1 MMNIFKFELKK
12 GWFSTLFWSIGIVGA
27 MLLYIAFFPTMA
39 ADPEMMDIIMRN
51 FPEEFL
57 SFFGLNGDLPFG
69 TILGYYALTMQFISA
84 AIAIHATYLGLSI
97 LSIEERELTADFLL
111 TRPVTRTTIFTT
123 KSFAALSH
131 IIIVWAV
138 IFINTLVSTTLFR
151 AGQIV
156 DYNAL
161 IIYSFGLFFFQISFF
176 AIGLLVSLIVP
187 KFDNVITYAIAIG
200 FGFFVIA
207 SMGDM
212 FSADWVQY
220 LTPFGHFNPNSLLV
234 SGFNGLIFINIA
246 LSVICLS
253 ASYKLY
259 ITRNI
264 HSL

>member
-1 MMNIFKFELKK
+1 MNIFKFELNK
-12 GWFSTLFWSIGIVGA
+12 GWFSTLFWSIGIVGT

-39 ADPEMMDIIMRN
+39 ADPEMMDVIMRN

-57 SFFGLNGDLPFG
+57 SFFGLNGDLSFG
-69 TILGYYALTMQFISA
+69 SILGYYALTMQFISA

-111 TRPVTRTTIFTT
+111 TRPVTRTTIFTS
-123 KSFAALSH
+123 KALAALSH

-138 IFINTLVSTTLFR
+138 IFAASILSTTLFR
-151 AGQIV
+151 AGQTI
-156 DYNAL
+156 DYSAL
-161 IIYSFGLFFFQISFF
+161 IIYSFALFFFQVSFF
-176 AIGLLVSLIVP
+176 SIGILVSLIVP

-200 FGFFVIA
+200 FGFFIIA

-220 LTPFGHFNPNSLLV
+220 LTPFGHFNPNTLLV
-234 SGFNGLIFINIA
+234 SGFNGLLLINIA
-246 LSVICLS
+246 LTIICLGV
-253 ASYKLY
+253 SYKLY

-264 HSL
+264 RSL